1 MASQGNFDVRE
12 AKDGVEGIDLI
23 RNQQPNLILLDFFMP
38 RMNGWEVIQQ
48 VKDQPTLKAIPIVV
62 MSGRK
67 EEVIEKVPELF
78 DYFEFIEKPFEQH
91 ALVGAIRSAMMKAK
105 HRAAGTVPPPMPPI
119 VLMPQVPAA
128 VVAPPVAEPSPIVVP
143 VPAAIETSEIQ
154 TLKAEIQV
162 LEHKN
167 AATQAEVDLLK
178 KQIAQILA
186 FLKQKFQ

>member
-1 MASQGNFDVRE
+1 MASQKVLIVDDSRAIRLQIRDMLPQGNFDVLE

-91 ALVGAIRSAMMKAK
+91 ALVGAIRSAMMKACLLYTSD
-105 HRAAGTVPPPMPPI
+105 AAD
-119 VLMPQVPAA
+119 
-128 VVAPPVAEPSPIVVP
+128 E
-143 VPAAIETSEIQ
+143 
-154 TLKAEIQV
+154 
-162 LEHKN
+162 
-167 AATQAEVDLLK
+167 
-178 KQIAQILA
+178 
-186 FLKQKFQ
+186 